1 MRKTK
6 LALACTLI
14 LTSAL
19 SKAYSEEVK
28 TKGIEV
34 TATRVERDLLQVPV
48 SVSVVS
54 EKQIKKSGAST
65 IGDLLKDVPGVEV
78 NNDGSQGLKRIGI
91 RGEDAYRTLVLVDG
105 QKISEH
111 KSMSGT
117 PMLIDPASVERI
129 EVIKGPNSVLYGSD
143 AIGGVINII
152 TKKNADKP
160 FTADIAAG
168 YDGSGDAWR
177 ESAGV
182 SGKVSGVGY
191 RLGAANVEAGNLR
204 VPHKVIEGTSYR
216 QKSFDGLLSYD
227 FSDKVTLGVNGE
239 YFDSDINSTTEDTGS
254 YDDFGVEIPVWKR
267 SKVNMFAELKN
278 LTDTLAR
285 VRVDAYHQVNQKI
298 MANRIKQSE
307 SSSSTTVKTTPIGS
321 ITTQKEL
328 LTSMSVNSG
337 AKNTILT
344 NAATAQT
351 EWTLGDSN
359 YLIAGAGVE
368 NDSFTSETTTKGHMD
383 MTVDVKM
390 SGMVNQNVHQNVS
403 QDVVNNRGILSGGQ
417 KTIYGFLSNE
427 TQLPFDLVANYG
439 LRYTKVKSNAD
450 TNLKVNNLNGLI
462 TSSETGDSTNNRTVF
477 NAGLV
482 WNGLED
488 TAVRFNFGQGFRAPI
503 LQERYFSTSMGGA
516 TVYGNPDLKAE
527 TSNSYELGIRH
538 ASDKFFADVS
548 AFLTKSKNFI
558 ATKETV
564 SNLQALRQYYNVAS
578 AKTFGLET
586 VLSYDFETGIT
597 PYTSITYMRRRFDN
611 DSSILGSTYD
621 TNTPKLITRLGLR
634 YEHDFGNWTLNTD
647 AYARSQS
654 ARNYTKVVE
663 DAVATTHQGGFTT
676 GNFEVSGSFGEKRQ
690 YVVTAGWLN
699 IFNKRY
705 YTTDAIAEPGSH
717 GFVTVS
723 AKF

>member
-1 MRKTK
+1 M
-6 LALACTLI
+6 
-14 LTSAL
+14 
-19 SKAYSEEVK
+19 
-28 TKGIEV
+28 
-34 TATRVERDLLQVPV
+34 
-48 SVSVVS
+48 
-54 EKQIKKSGAST
+54 
-65 IGDLLKDVPGVEV
+65 
-78 NNDGSQGLKRIGI
+78 
-91 RGEDAYRTLVLVDG
+91 
-105 QKISEH
+105 
-111 KSMSGT
+111 
-117 PMLIDPASVERI
+117 
-129 EVIKGPNSVLYGSD
+129 
-143 AIGGVINII
+143 
-152 TKKNADKP
+152 
-160 FTADIAAG
+160 
-168 YDGSGDAWR
+168 
-177 ESAGV
+177 
-182 SGKVSGVGY
+182 
-191 RLGAANVEAGNLR
+191 
-204 VPHKVIEGTSYR
+204 
-216 QKSFDGLLSYD
+216 
-227 FSDKVTLGVNGE
+227 
-239 YFDSDINSTTEDTGS
+239 
-254 YDDFGVEIPVWKR
+254 
-267 SKVNMFAELKN
+267 
-278 LTDTLAR
+278 
-285 VRVDAYHQVNQKI
+285 
-298 MANRIKQSE
+298 
-307 SSSSTTVKTTPIGS
+307 
-321 ITTQKEL
+321 
-328 LTSMSVNSG
+328 
-337 AKNTILT
+337 
-344 NAATAQT
+344 
-351 EWTLGDSN
+351 
-359 YLIAGAGVE
+359 IAGAGVE

-427 TQLPFDLVANYG
+427 TQLPFDLIANYG

-462 TSSETGDSTNNRTVF
+462 TSSDTGDSTNNRTVF

-538 ASDKFFADVS
+538 VSDKFFADVS

-586 VLSYDFETGIT
+586 VLSYDFDSGIT

-621 TNTPKLITRLGLR
+621 TNTPKLIARLGLR

>member
-54 EKQIKKSGAST
+54 EKRIKKSGAST

-191 RLGAANVEAGNLR
+191 RFGAANVETGNLR

-278 LTDTLAR
+278 LTETLAR

-298 MANRIKQSE
+298 MVNRIKQSE
-307 SSSSTTVKTTPIGS
+307 RSSSTTVKTTPRGS
-321 ITTQKEL
+321 ITTQKDL

-427 TQLPFDLVANYG
+427 TQLP
-439 LRYTKVKSNAD
+439 
-450 TNLKVNNLNGLI
+450 LI
-462 TSSETGDSTNNRTVF
+462 
-477 NAGLV
+477 
-482 WNGLED
+482 
-488 TAVRFNFGQGFRAPI
+488 
-503 LQERYFSTSMGGA
+503 
-516 TVYGNPDLKAE
+516 
-527 TSNSYELGIRH
+527 
-538 ASDKFFADVS
+538 
-548 AFLTKSKNFI
+548 
-558 ATKETV
+558 
-564 SNLQALRQYYNVAS
+564 
-578 AKTFGLET
+578 
-586 VLSYDFETGIT
+586 
-597 PYTSITYMRRRFDN
+597 
-611 DSSILGSTYD
+611 
-621 TNTPKLITRLGLR
+621 
-634 YEHDFGNWTLNTD
+634 
-647 AYARSQS
+647 
-654 ARNYTKVVE
+654 
-663 DAVATTHQGGFTT
+663 
-676 GNFEVSGSFGEKRQ
+676 
-690 YVVTAGWLN
+690 
-699 IFNKRY
+699 
-705 YTTDAIAEPGSH
+705 
-717 GFVTVS
+717 
-723 AKF
+723 

>member
-78 NNDGSQGLKRIGI
+78 NNDGSQGLKCIGI

-227 FSDKVTLGVNGE
+227 F
-239 YFDSDINSTTEDTGS
+239 F
-254 YDDFGVEIPVWKR
+254 
-267 SKVNMFAELKN
+267 
-278 LTDTLAR
+278 
-285 VRVDAYHQVNQKI
+285 
-298 MANRIKQSE
+298 
-307 SSSSTTVKTTPIGS
+307 
-321 ITTQKEL
+321 
-328 LTSMSVNSG
+328 
-337 AKNTILT
+337 
-344 NAATAQT
+344 
-351 EWTLGDSN
+351 
-359 YLIAGAGVE
+359 
-368 NDSFTSETTTKGHMD
+368 
-383 MTVDVKM
+383 
-390 SGMVNQNVHQNVS
+390 
-403 QDVVNNRGILSGGQ
+403 
-417 KTIYGFLSNE
+417 
-427 TQLPFDLVANYG
+427 
-439 LRYTKVKSNAD
+439 
-450 TNLKVNNLNGLI
+450 
-462 TSSETGDSTNNRTVF
+462 
-477 NAGLV
+477 
-482 WNGLED
+482 
-488 TAVRFNFGQGFRAPI
+488 
-503 LQERYFSTSMGGA
+503 
-516 TVYGNPDLKAE
+516 
-527 TSNSYELGIRH
+527 
-538 ASDKFFADVS
+538 
-548 AFLTKSKNFI
+548 
-558 ATKETV
+558 
-564 SNLQALRQYYNVAS
+564 
-578 AKTFGLET
+578 
-586 VLSYDFETGIT
+586 
-597 PYTSITYMRRRFDN
+597 
-611 DSSILGSTYD
+611 
-621 TNTPKLITRLGLR
+621 
-634 YEHDFGNWTLNTD
+634 
-647 AYARSQS
+647 
-654 ARNYTKVVE
+654 
-663 DAVATTHQGGFTT
+663 
-676 GNFEVSGSFGEKRQ
+676 
-690 YVVTAGWLN
+690 
-699 IFNKRY
+699 
-705 YTTDAIAEPGSH
+705 
-717 GFVTVS
+717 
-723 AKF
+723 